1 MIGMQIHMASLNR
14 LFYSYTWTRK
24 NNQSDS
30 KLPEIFIVE
39 QLNSSSF
46 PFGRPLN
53 GTVFSGTQ
61 FFGSNISF
69 ELQISLEHMELPNPL
84 EKRFPLQCTD
94 AQRTLPHCKF
104 WKFLHWPKCVLCTA
118 KGGKICS
125 ARANSEFKIQF
136 NLNVFAM
143 TTFGHVQRVS
153 NSNIQ
158 NWKDKIEN
166 VKIESSCSSFSCSCI
181 VNHVSRGREGVQEK
195 YQHAS
200 IKRQTE

>member
-1 MIGMQIHMASLNR
+1 MMIGMQIHMASLNR

-69 ELQISLEHMELPNPL
+69 ELQISLEHMELSNPR
-84 EKRFPLQCTD
+84 EKQFSLVHVHC
-94 AQRTLPHCKF
+94 RTVNFASFCIALRVF
-104 WKFLHWPKCVLCTA
+104 YALL
-118 KGGKICS
+118 KGVKYVQQGQTQ
-125 ARANSEFKIQF
+125 NSK
-136 NLNVFAM
+136 
-143 TTFGHVQRVS
+143 S
-153 NSNIQ
+153 NS
-158 NWKDKIEN
+158 
-166 VKIESSCSSFSCSCI
+166 
-181 VNHVSRGREGVQEK
+181 
-195 YQHAS
+195 
-200 IKRQTE
+200 T